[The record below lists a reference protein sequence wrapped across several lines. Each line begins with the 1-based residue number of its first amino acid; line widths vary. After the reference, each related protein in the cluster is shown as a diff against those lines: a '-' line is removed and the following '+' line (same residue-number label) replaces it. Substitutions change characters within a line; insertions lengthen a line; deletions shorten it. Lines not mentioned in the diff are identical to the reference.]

1 MPISFLRAA
10 NGTVSSVN
18 DPEAVQGTFVI
29 GINPAG
35 VVIGNYTDGNG
46 VQHGFVRTP

>member
-1 MPISFLRAA
+1 
-10 NGTVSSVN
+10 VS

-35 VVIGNYTDGNG
+35 VVIGNYNIDENG